1 MLRSLLI
8 KYDFIAILDAIIEA
22 NKTQELKHGTLKDNY
37 LIKKLSGISESN
49 NGLYY
54 SVITWYSILQ

>member
-1 MLRSLLI
+1 LI

-37 LIKKLSGISESN
+37 ILKILHGISESN
-49 NGLYY
+49 DGLYN
-54 SVITWYSILQ
+54 SVIT